1 MDHQTALEY
10 LTLLHVSTTLF
21 HLGSSLTHH
30 VSYRKP
36 FPPSCTPHPHTILGH
51 SYSCRQL
58 SPLRSSTSCFCSFSW
73 LLDIR
78 CFFSSRLL
86 STHGLYKMRRKCNLN
101 KAYSI
106 FLGGFPN
113 SHPLNLLHKRIL
125 IYLVHRNSCS
135 QLETLLLY

>member
-1 MDHQTALEY
+1 MPPPQGSCVDHTAQRSRWQTALEY

-21 HLGSSLTHH
+21 YLGSSLTHRL
-30 VSYRKP
+30 SCRRP

-86 STHGLYKMRRKCNLN
+86 STHGLYKMRKNVTLI
-101 KAYSI
+101 KPIPYS
-106 FLGGFPN
+106 LLVFP
-113 SHPLNLLHKRIL
+113 IL
-125 IYLVHRNSCS
+125 
-135 QLETLLLY
+135 TP